1 MTMILALIITTDSD
15 TRDIGKNSMKK
26 NGIVENV
33 WI

>member
-15 TRDIGKNSMKK
+15 TQDIGKNSMKK

-33 WI
+33 